1 MKKSELMQLV
11 GKKVKVIFV
20 KECGGGESTGMLGY
34 TKEFSEKYNYSK
46 PNYFTINY
54 INFKVSHV
62 KKVEVLDGR
71 N

>member
-11 GKKVKVIFV
+11 GKRVKVTFR
-20 KECGGGESTGMLGY
+20 EDCGGGESTGILGY

-62 KKVEVLDGR
+62 KEVTVL
-71 N
+71 

>member
-11 GKKVKVIFV
+11 GKRVKVTFR
-20 KECGGGESTGMLGY
+20 EDCGGGESTGILGY
-34 TKEFSEKYNYSK
+34 TKELSEKYNYSK

-62 KKVEVLDGR
+62 KEVTVL
-71 N
+71 